1 MMQKE
6 FFDLLHK
13 TGLRVTPQRIAIC
26 ELLLNAKDHPT
37 AGDIYD
43 QLKSLYPSMSLATVY
58 NTLEVLVQMGL
69 VNSLGSVGDDMAHFD
84 ANLKPHINLA
94 CNQCHRI
101 TDFDS
106 EQVGELDLEIA
117 RKSGYQ
123 INGSSILYFGT
134 CPDCQRKISIN

>member
-1 MMQKE
+1 MEQKE
-6 FFDLLHK
+6 LFDLLHK

-26 ELLLNAKDHPT
+26 ELLLTAKDHPT
-37 AGDIYD
+37 ASEIYG

-58 NTLEVLVQMGL
+58 NTLDILVQMGL
-69 VNSLGSVGDDMAHFD
+69 INALCSVGDDMAHFD

-106 EQVGELDLEIA
+106 DQVGDLDFEIA
-117 RKSGYQ
+117 EKSGYQ
-123 INGSSILYFGT
+123 INGSSILYFGI
-134 CPDCQRKISIN
+134 CPDCLQKTI